1 MTSFFALVAKSEKSY
16 ASWASAL
23 SGVIGQPV
31 SKQALFKRMNAAW
44 VSLLETLLQLVLTKH
59 LGAPTKK
66 GKFKLFRNVY
76 LQDST
81 AIKLP
86 DFMHSHFPGNYSRG
100 KHKAVAKINVVMNA
114 VTGLCNHFSITAF
127 TTNEQRLSASILDI
141 AKKGDLVIRDLGYY
155 VLDVFKKMTSEGIYY
170 ISRQRFNTNLYDP
183 KTMEQLSLI
192 KLLKRKNYVDVN
204 LLCGKINKLPV
215 RLIAIKLD
223 SKTAEKKIRKAKQD
237 RDKRLNHSKEFYTAL
252 GYIIFITNIDK
263 SDCTAQD
270 ISDLYRTR
278 WQIEI
283 LFKSWKTG
291 IKIESIIPN
300 DQIKTIRI
308 EAVLYMML
316 LYIAWFEEH
325 IYLPIKA
332 EAYKNQK
339 KIISKVKLASFVIKH
354 FSQFCAAFIS
364 QQTIEQSLYYCCH
377 EKRKRI
383 NATEH
388 FNQLIQTF
396 S

>member
-31 SKQALFKRMNAAW
+31 SKQALFKRMNTAW
-44 VSLLETLLQLVLTKH
+44 VNLLKILLQLVLTKH

-86 DFMHSHFPGNYSRG
+86 DFMNSLFPGNYSKG
-100 KHKAVAKINVVMNA
+100 KQKSVAKINVVMNA
-114 VTGLCNHFSITAF
+114 ITGLCTHFNITGF
-127 TTNEQRLSASILDI
+127 TTNEQCLSATILDI

-155 VLDVFKKMTSEGIYY
+155 SLQVFEKMIATGIYF

-183 KTMEQLSLI
+183 KTMELLSVMKLI
-192 KLLKRKNYVDVN
+192 KRKNYVDIN
-204 LLCGKINKLPV
+204 LLCGKTNKLPI
-215 RLIAIKLD
+215 RLVAIKLD
-223 SKTAEKKIRKAKQD
+223 SKTTERKIRKARQD

-252 GYIIFITNIDK
+252 GYIIFITNINK

-278 WQIEI
+278 WQIEL

-300 DQIKTIRI
+300 DQINTIRI
-308 EAVLYMML
+308 EAVLYMIL
-316 LYIAWFEEH
+316 LYIAWFEVH
-325 IYLPIKA
+325 IYLPIKI
-332 EAYKNQK
+332 EAYKKHK
-339 KIISKVKLASFVIKH
+339 KIISKVKLASFVIKQYG
-354 FSQFCAAFIS
+354 QFYTAVLS
-364 QQTIEQSLYYCCH
+364 HQTIEQIFYYCCH

-388 FNQLIQTF
+388 FNQLMNTF
-396 S
+396 G